1 MDFNQTN
8 GINEVRT
15 HKTGA
20 PDVIQSSDG
29 RLTLSVTIQIKR
41 RGGRKQI
48 TLPNGEAAKPRP
60 WETAATSLQLALAR
74 RHRWLAML
82 ESGEAKSLKEIA
94 ALGRGS

>member
-29 RLTLSVTIQIKR
+29 RLTLSVPIQI
-41 RGGRKQI
+41 
-48 TLPNGEAAKPRP
+48 
-60 WETAATSLQLALAR
+60 
-74 RHRWLAML
+74 
-82 ESGEAKSLKEIA
+82 
-94 ALGRGS
+94 